1 MLFVSN
7 LQEQERSRQYQK
19 QLEDI
24 KSQINKSGNKSAVCV
39 NLSCRDKAD
48 PIQCIYLFV
57 YVYFCVNTNNIFVY
71 YFWLQIKLL
80 DKIIQKEIKSQ
91 PNGLIQK
98 ARYIYIYMRWSVYVH
113 WRLGDYFGWYIEL
126 RMKRSWV
133 EHGKY
138 AAFYCELGSV
148 TIHYYSPTQH
158 TCPHSVK

>member
-98 ARYIYIYMRWSVYVH
+98 ARYIYIYEMICLCALKAWWLLWLVY
-113 WRLGDYFGWYIEL
+113 WTPNEKILGRAWKICCLLLWIGQ
-126 RMKRSWV
+126 
-133 EHGKY
+133 
-138 AAFYCELGSV
+138 CN
-148 TIHYYSPTQH
+148 YSLLQSHSAHMPTQ
-158 TCPHSVK
+158 C

>member
-91 PNGLIQK
+91 LNGLIQK
-98 ARYIYIYMRWSVYVH
+98 ARYIYIWDDLFMC
-113 WRLGDYFGWYIEL
+113 IEGL
-126 RMKRSWV
+126 VTTLAGILNSEWKDP
-133 EHGKY
+133 
-138 AAFYCELGSV
+138 GSSMENMLPFTV
-148 TIHYYSPTQH
+148 NWA
-158 TCPHSVK
+158 V